1 MLRFLFR
8 LPERPGTAGEERE
21 EDEEEQQ
28 QAERGAQG

>member
-8 LPERPGTAGEERE
+8 ILERPGTAGEERE

-28 QAERGAQG
+28 AERGAQG